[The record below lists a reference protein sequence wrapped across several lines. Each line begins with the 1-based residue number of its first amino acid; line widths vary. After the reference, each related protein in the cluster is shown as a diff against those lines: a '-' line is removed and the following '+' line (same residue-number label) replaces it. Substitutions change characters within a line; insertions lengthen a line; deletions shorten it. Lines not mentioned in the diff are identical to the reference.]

1 MFDLPQVFF
10 RYRALLEE
18 HLDELAALVEAV
30 PERAAAASYGDFY
43 WRAAKAVA
51 EDRPEP
57 PLS

>member
-1 MFDLPQVFF
+1 MVAMTRP
-10 RYRALLEE
+10 
-18 HLDELAALVEAV
+18 AAIPEAAI
-30 PERAAAASYGDFY
+30 PAAASYGDFY